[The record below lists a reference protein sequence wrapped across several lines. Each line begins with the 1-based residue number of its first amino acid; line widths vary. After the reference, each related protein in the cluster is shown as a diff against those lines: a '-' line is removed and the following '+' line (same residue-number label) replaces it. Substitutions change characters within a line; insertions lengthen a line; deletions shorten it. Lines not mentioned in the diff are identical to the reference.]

1 MAVVYQGQFYL
12 PEEESPRYVS
22 VTDEQLDSV
31 PYLRPLLNQRLKE
44 LPAIIRAEYGIEP
57 TQNEILGQVWFT
69 TSEALKDPV
78 GYAKNQIQLVG
89 EGFGQ
94 TNQITPDEKALINS
108 TSSYL
113 MSKNISTDEIQNVFN
128 TGAQKGYAYVQRRD
142 NPRDSFFKDFVRG
155 ALSAPGFSLAL
166 AYFLPGIGNAIG
178 AQLTAA
184 NLITNAAISNAV
196 GTAMASAA
204 LQIAQGANFED
215 AIKNATVNAIIQTG
229 SPSVATE
236 INKLVKIPAVS
247 DAITSAGASALKTSV
262 AGGSAADIERNM
274 IGAIAGSATASATGS
289 NIAGATVGGGVT
301 GGFEGALAGGVG
313 AYASEKEAE
322 RIAKEKAAA
331 DAKAKPT
338 ASVDYEK
345 TVNDLITKELNQV
358 MLAGGGA
365 AAEMSAY
372 ARALEN
378 ANRPLLRLVQE
389 AANDPNYVEKLDSL
403 EKSLL
408 KTGTSISRVLGLGFE
423 LLTYSPELNKGEM
436 DYFKSQEFENR
447 LRDAEIQR
455 LKQPLPRTDIQPGSR
470 DVTTVNLPD
479 GTIAPAPATAPA
491 VSPGTAIVSPTPVV
505 TPRPS
510 VSPTTTP
517 NPDADIL
524 KLIQPAPAPSVSPA
538 PAPSVSPAAQP
549 AVRPA
554 PVPRPKPGTPSRL
567 PSLALP
573 ADVSEPS
580 GGGTPSRPTTAQPG
594 TGEEPPIE
602 EMPPI
607 EEPVE
612 EPVPTPS
619 EEPELPPVE
628 DKTGTPV
635 DKPYNPRLFI
645 YGGTR
650 PTTLPQTLGT
660 SVENVPTAG
669 TTTGTSVGLGGRGEI
684 ESKESG
690 KKRKTVWNE
699 ESLRLKD
706 ALGL

>member
-57 TQNEILGQVWFT
+57 TQNEILGQVWTT

-128 TGAQKGYAYVQRRD
+128 KGAQKGYEYVQRRD

-274 IGAIAGSATASATGS
+274 IGAIAGSATSSAVEYGTDG
-289 NIAGATVGGGVT
+289 NISAGRLAGATVGGAVT
-301 GGFEGALAGGVG
+301 GGTEGALLGLSGEYAGQK
-313 AYASEKEAE
+313 AAEEARLKEA
-322 RIAKEKAAA
+322 RSK
-331 DAKAKPT
+331 
-338 ASVDYEK
+338 
-345 TVNDLITKELNQV
+345 
-358 MLAGGGA
+358 MLA
-365 AAEMSAY
+365 SA
-372 ARALEN
+372 
-378 ANRPLLRLVQE
+378 
-389 AANDPNYVEKLDSL
+389 D
-403 EKSLL
+403 
-408 KTGTSISRVLGLGFE
+408 TGTVSDSGTLGDVVVTSSKETPGITDTSIITPTGPISDREVMGAMRPTPIAG
-423 LLTYSPELNKGEM
+423 T
-436 DYFKSQEFENR
+436 
-447 LRDAEIQR
+447 LREV
-455 LKQPLPRTDIQPGSR
+455 K
-470 DVTTVNLPD
+470 V
-479 GTIAPAPATAPA
+479 TAPRETPDITET
-491 VSPGTAIVSPTPVV
+491 SIVSPDSLPEV
-505 TPRPS
+505 TVTGEKEEEPI
-510 VSPTTTP
+510 
-517 NPDADIL
+517 AE
-524 KLIQPAPAPSVSPA
+524 
-538 PAPSVSPAAQP
+538 
-549 AVRPA
+549 A
-554 PVPRPKPGTPSRL
+554 PV
-567 PSLALP
+567 
-573 ADVSEPS
+573 E
-580 GGGTPSRPTTAQPG
+580 
-594 TGEEPPIE
+594 EEPP
-602 EMPPI
+602 
-607 EEPVE
+607 VE
-612 EPVPTPS
+612 E
-619 EEPELPPVE
+619 
-628 DKTGTPV
+628 KG
-635 DKPYNPRLFI
+635 KPYNPNLFV

-650 PTTLPQTLGT
+650 PSTLSQTLGT